1 MEKTELLIPFTK
13 KLAEAAGLTKET
25 KKGEKFFRC
34 LRMPGYF
41 PPKGELESFAER
53 LCKLLLEKHEEALLY
68 TEGGL
73 RRILEVFPAAE
84 EILEKLSSS
93 WEEDAPDA
101 YAVVSRSD
109 DEWAVLFGYEDGVEA
124 VLCKKGRTV
133 RIGADEPER

>member
-1 MEKTELLIPFTK
+1 MKKTELIIPFTK
-13 KLAEAAGLTKET
+13 KLAEAAGLAKET
-25 KKGEKFFRC
+25 EKGERFFRC

-41 PPKGELESFAER
+41 PPKGDLESFAER

-68 TEGGL
+68 TENGL
-73 RRILEVFPAAE
+73 RRVLEDFSAAE

-109 DEWAVLFGYEDGVEA
+109 DEWTVLFGYEDGVEA
-124 VLCKKGRTV
+124 VLCEKGRTV

>member
-25 KKGEKFFRC
+25 EKGEKFFRC
-34 LRMPGYF
+34 LRMPRYF
-41 PPKGELESFAER
+41 PPKGDLESFAER
-53 LCKLLLEKHEEALLY
+53 LCKLLLEKHEEALFY

-73 RRILEVFPAAE
+73 RRVLEGFPAAE

>member
-1 MEKTELLIPFTK
+1 MKKTELLIPFTK
-13 KLAEAAGLTKET
+13 KLAEAAGLARET
-25 KKGEKFFRC
+25 EKGERFFRC

-41 PPKGELESFAER
+41 PPKGDLESFAER
-53 LCKLLLEKHEEALLY
+53 LCKLLFEKHEEALLY
-68 TEGGL
+68 TENGL
-73 RRILEVFPAAE
+73 RRVLEDFPAAE

-109 DEWAVLFGYEDGVEA
+109 DEWTVLFGYEDGVEA
-124 VLCKKGRTV
+124 VLCEKGRTV